1 MKAFDS
7 QPVKLVV
14 VFRNAGFT
22 ANLVLISGVVLV
34 LEVEFLTLTGH
45 SSIVCYTQLDEC
57 PDPFGKFCMLFFVVY

>member
-34 LEVEFLTLTGH
+34 PEVELLTLTG
-45 SSIVCYTQLDEC
+45 LDI
-57 PDPFGKFCMLFFVVY
+57 D

>member
-34 LEVEFLTLTGH
+34 PEVELLTLTGLV
-45 SSIVCYTQLDEC
+45 IDWTQFYCL
-57 PDPFGKFCMLFFVVY
+57 LYST